1 MCSKETEFECA
12 KLFMNLANFE
22 RQVEINRQV
31 INQNEDFDPYQTFCY
46 LDKENKNYIDA
57 INIIDFLNK
66 NQVYTN
72 QEEINFII
80 LFYDENKDCNL
91 NFPEFLNFILCEN
104 NLNLR
109 QMAREKIG
117 NFMQNQNFPFNVEYS
132 LVKLFERELDLVKNI
147 LLNIKQLK
155 CLCDFNVHDL
165 YHLMKGYGCITI
177 ESLKNFSIEIV

>member
-109 QMAREKIG
+109 KMARENKDWAESDRIRD
-117 NFMQNQNFPFNVEYS
+117 EIA
-132 LVKLFERELDLVKNI
+132 K
-147 LLNIKQLK
+147 
-155 CLCDFNVHDL
+155 
-165 YHLMKGYGCITI
+165 KGYTI
-177 ESLKNFSIEIV
+177 KDTKNGYELT